1 MIPDENVDPQKEMKN
16 IRNCKDV
23 GKYRIF
29 KKKKLLKGKLT
40 VQCKK

>member
-23 GKYRIF
+23 GKYRIL
-29 KKKKLLKGKLT
+29 KKKAFKRKIHSSM
-40 VQCKK
+40 